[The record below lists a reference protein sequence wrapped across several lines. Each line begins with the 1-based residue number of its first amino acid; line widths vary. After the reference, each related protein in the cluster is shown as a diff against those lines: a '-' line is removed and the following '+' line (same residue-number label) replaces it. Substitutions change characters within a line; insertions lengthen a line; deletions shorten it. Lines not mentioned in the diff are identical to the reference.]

1 MRVLDKSCLP
11 ISTIFKAERSMM
23 CRAFTEERVFT
34 ASIELTGNVVTCI
47 LDDSEYSFTAQQCGE
62 LADSLATLLKISTER
77 AASQVKIGLPLKL
90 DFCKIFYQ
98 LILSR
103 SSASGCDRLYGYD
116 YDSDLVLFGASGSFR
131 YPGTRDS
138 YKLFVGFNDELCL
151 PFLGIEDWVYTFCF
165 DEASWLIEQ
174 LCVGGYLLA
183 QIEQTEKES
192 KKNGRNYQ

>member
-1 MRVLDKSCLP
+1 MQVLDKSCLP
-11 ISTIFKAERSMM
+11 ISTLFKAERSMM
-23 CRAFTEERVFT
+23 CRAFTEERAFT

-62 LADSLATLLKISTER
+62 LADSVVTLLKTSTER
-77 AASQVKIGLPLKL
+77 AASQVRIGLPFKL
-90 DFCKIFYQ
+90 DYCKIFYQ

-103 SSASGCDRLYGYD
+103 SPASGCDRLY
-116 YDSDLVLFGASGSFR
+116 DSDRVLFGASGSFR
-131 YPGTRDS
+131 YPGTRNS

-151 PFLGIEDWVYTFCF
+151 PFLGIEDWVYTFSF

-183 QIEQTEKES
+183 QIEQTEKEF

>member
-1 MRVLDKSCLP
+1 MVKKIAAS
-11 ISTIFKAERSMM
+11 STQFKAERSMT
-23 CRAFTEERVFT
+23 CRAFPDEERVFS
-34 ASIELTGNVVTCI
+34 ASVELAGNVVACV
-47 LDDSEYSFTAQQCGE
+47 LDDSDYRFTAQQCAE
-62 LADSLATLLKISTER
+62 LADSLATLLKTSTEL
-77 AASQVKIGLPLKL
+77 AANQVREARPLKL

-103 SSASGCDRLYGYD
+103 SPASGCDRLYGYD
-116 YDSDLVLFGASGSFR
+116 SDSASVLFGASGSFR

-138 YKLFVGFNDELCL
+138 YKLFVAFNDELCL
-151 PFLGIEDWVYTFCF
+151 PFLGIEDWVYTFSF

-183 QIEQTEKES
+183 QIEQTEKEF

>member
-1 MRVLDKSCLP
+1 
-11 ISTIFKAERSMM
+11 MM

-47 LDDSEYSFTAQQCGE
+47 LDDTEYCFTAQQCGE
-62 LADSLATLLKISTER
+62 LADSLATLLKTSTKR
-77 AASQVKIGLPLKL
+77 AASQVKVGRPLQL

-103 SSASGCDRLYGYD
+103 SPAIGCDRLYGYD
-116 YDSDLVLFGASGSFR
+116 SDSDRVLFGASGSFR

-183 QIEQTEKES
+183 QIEQTEKKF